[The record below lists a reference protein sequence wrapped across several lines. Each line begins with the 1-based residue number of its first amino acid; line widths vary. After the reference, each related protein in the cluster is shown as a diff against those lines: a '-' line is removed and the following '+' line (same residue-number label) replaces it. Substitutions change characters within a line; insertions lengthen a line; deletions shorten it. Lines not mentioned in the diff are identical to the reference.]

1 MRRPHELGSRSRRKT
16 LSTKAPRRT
25 PPTEPELRAAAARSS
40 VWQTTPM
47 SLGASPCSAFPGPTP
62 GLARGI
68 PRSRKPLPRRPPRAR
83 ARRGRV
89 RIISAYHADLTYK
102 SSSAGASPRARARG
116 GRAKVIG
123 VAYHTGIA
131 HKSPS
136 AGTFLRAG
144 ARSGRAK
151 VVGVAFH
158 TDITRH
164 TPKRRPPEPGS
175 GSRQGAPGVE
185 KLPAG
190 RPPPSLSSGLQ
201 RRGHRCGAPHRYHAR
216 KPVGRHRAPNQGSG
230 P

>member
-1 MRRPHELGSRSRRKT
+1 MRRPPELGSRSRRET
-16 LSTKAPRRT
+16 LSTKTPRRA

-68 PRSRKPLPRRPPRAR
+68 PRSRKPLPRRLPRAR

-131 HKSPS
+131 HKSPL
-136 AGTFLRAG
+136 ADTFLRAR
-144 ARSGRAK
+144 ARSSHTK

-158 TDITRH
+158 TDIARH
-164 TPKRRPPEPGS
+164 TPERRPPELGS
-175 GSRQGAPGVE
+175 GSRQGAPGLE
-185 KLPAG
+185 KLPAR
-190 RPPPSLSSGLQ
+190 RPPPSLSSGPL
-201 RRGHRCGAPHRYHAR
+201 RRGRRCGAPHRR
-216 KPVGRHRAPNQGSG
+216 RTRRPVGKRHVPNQGSG
-230 P
+230 S